1 MSAKSKCGSYT
12 LVGPVKGQ
20 PGKLAHSRLFC
31 KSLRCPYCRKA
42 KLKNLRAR
50 IAQLAHQLQLRRF
63 VTLTLDPKRLTD
75 SKDTDRYIR
84 KCWRKLRVALERK
97 FGKTVQFIGVLEF
110 QKSGVPH
117 LHLLV
122 GVYIPQAWLSI
133 AWQSTGG
140 GKIVDIRYVDVHRVT
155 AYLTAYLVG
164 EKIEHTL
171 SWLPPRARIF
181 TTSRGIRL
189 SEKPKSIGWWIV
201 RRSISLIEFASKNP
215 TGHRYKDERVRSP
228 LLVYFESALDPLST
242 HGRNAF
248 TILRKLAAA
257 AGKEDSTIPIK
268 ARA

>member
-20 PGKLAHSRLFC
+20 LGKLAHRRLFC
-31 KSLRCPYCRKA
+31 KSLRCPYCRRP

-63 VTLTLDPKRLTD
+63 VTLTLDPKRLSD
-75 SKDTDRYIR
+75 RKHTDRYIR
-84 KCWRKLRVALERK
+84 QCWRKMRVSLERK

-110 QKSGVPH
+110 QKSGVAH

-122 GVYIPQAWLSI
+122 GVYIPQDWLST
-133 AWQSTGG
+133 AWESIGG
-140 GKIVDIRYVDVHRVT
+140 GKNVDIRYVDIHRVT

-171 SWLPPRARIF
+171 GLLPPRARIF
-181 TTSRGIRL
+181 TTSRGIQL
-189 SEKPKSIGWWIV
+189 SEKRKSAGWWIV

-215 TGHRYKDERVRSP
+215 TAHRYNNERVRSP
-228 LLVYFESALDPLST
+228 LLVYFESAVDPLSIN
-242 HGRNAF
+242 GRDAV
-248 TILRKLAAA
+248 TILRTLVAAA
-257 AGKEDSTIPIK
+257 READGTLPIE
-268 ARA
+268 ARV

>member
-12 LVGPVKGQ
+12 LVGPANGQ
-20 PGKLAHSRLFC
+20 SWKLAHSRLFC
-31 KSLRCPYCRKA
+31 KSLRCPYCRKP

-50 IAQLAHQLQLRRF
+50 IAQLAHQFQLRRF

-75 SKDTDRYIR
+75 RKHTDRYMR
-84 KCWRKLRVALERK
+84 QCWRKMRVSLERK

-110 QKSGVPH
+110 QKSGVAH

-122 GVYIPQAWLSI
+122 GVYIPQAWLST
-133 AWQSTGG
+133 AWQSIGG
-140 GKIVDIRYVDVHRVT
+140 GKIVDIRYADIHRVT

-164 EKIEHTL
+164 EKIEQTL
-171 SWLPPRARIF
+171 DLLPPRARIF
-181 TTSRGIRL
+181 STSRGIWL
-189 SEKPKSIGWWIV
+189 SEKSKSAGWWMV

-215 TGHRYKDERVRSP
+215 TAHRYKDEKVRSP

-242 HGRNAF
+242 HRRNAF
-248 TILRKLAAA
+248 TILRKLVAAA
-257 AGKEDSTIPIK
+257 RKADSTSPIE

>member
-12 LVGPVKGQ
+12 LVGPIQGQ
-20 PGKLAHSRLFC
+20 LGKLAHSRLLC
-31 KSLRCPYCRKA
+31 KPLRCPYCRKPE
-42 KLKNLRAR
+42 LSTLRSR
-50 IAQLAHQLQLRRF
+50 IAQLACQLQLKRF

-75 SKDTDRYIR
+75 RKRTDRYIR
-84 KCWRKLRVALERK
+84 KCWRKMRVSLERK

-122 GVYIPQAWLSI
+122 GVYIPQAWLST
-133 AWQSTGG
+133 AWQSIGG

-155 AYLTAYLVG
+155 ACLTAYLVG

-171 SWLPPRARIF
+171 GWLPPRARIF

-189 SEKPKSIGWWIV
+189 SEKSKSAGWWIV

-215 TGHRYKDERVRSP
+215 TAHRYKDEKLRSR

-242 HGRNAF
+242 HGRNPF
-248 TILRKLAAA
+248 TILRTLLAAA
-257 AGKEDSTIPIK
+257 GNADGTLPIET
-268 ARA
+268 RV